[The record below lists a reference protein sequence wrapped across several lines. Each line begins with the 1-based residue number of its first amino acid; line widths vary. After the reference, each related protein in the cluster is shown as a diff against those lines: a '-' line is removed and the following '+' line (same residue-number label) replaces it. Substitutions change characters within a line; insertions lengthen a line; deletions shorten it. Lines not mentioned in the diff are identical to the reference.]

1 MSDDTITIYDL
12 EIDQEEWNR
21 LTSKLEELDSSR
33 KYSKKHRAR
42 QAIHLASEL
51 LDQETKEINR
61 SLTESENRIK
71 ELKQMV
77 KSE

>member
-1 MSDDTITIYDL
+1 MPNDTVTIYDL
-12 EIDQEEWNR
+12 EIDQEEWNK
-21 LTSKLEELDSSR
+21 LTSKLEDLDSSR

-51 LDQETKEINR
+51 LAQEQEQINR
-61 SLTESENRIK
+61 SLTESEKRIN

-77 KSE
+77 KPE

>member
-1 MSDDTITIYDL
+1 MEKDTITIYDL
-12 EIDQEEWNR
+12 EIPEDEWNS

-51 LDQETKEINR
+51 LKQEEKEITQ
-61 SLTESENRIK
+61 SLTESENRIN

-77 KSE
+77 KLE

>member
-1 MSDDTITIYDL
+1 MSDSTVTIYDL
-12 EIDQEEWNR
+12 EIDQEEWNKLNSR
-21 LTSKLEELDSSR
+21 LEELDSSR

-61 SLTESENRIK
+61 SLTESENRIN
-71 ELKQMV
+71 ELKEMV
-77 KSE
+77 KLE